1 MDATVITL
9 NRTSVDVDSASVT
22 VAGTTVTIR
31 AGGMYRLTDTLS
43 NGFMVVD
50 SQDDQLV
57 TLIPDGVDTRNSTG
71 PAIAVLNA
79 DSKPARS

>member
-1 MDATVITL
+1 
-9 NRTSVDVDSASVT
+9 
-22 VAGTTVTIR
+22 
-31 AGGMYRLTDTLS
+31 MYRLTDTLS

-79 DSKPARS
+79 DWKPARS